1 MLFSSDMLSNLV
13 DYSEGMTLMWD
24 VFNTGEA
31 IPVLV
36 VKNEITDKSRWTIGY
51 RQVFKINDKFY
62 KTYYH
67 LGATECEDVELY
79 PEGEQIECFEVFPRE
94 KTVIVYEVSQNES

>member
-1 MLFSSDMLSNLV
+1 MLFNSDMLAELV

-62 KTYYH
+62 KTHYS
-67 LGATECEDVELY
+67 LGATEDVDIELY
-79 PEGEQIECFEVFPRE
+79 PDGEQTECLEVFPRE
-94 KTVIVYEVSQNES
+94 KTVIVYEA